1 MSCIS
6 RDMDGCIVGPA
17 ALTSYD
23 QAWGA
28 SHRKD
33 DKKETTKMTLEV
45 SLLEDLKNGDNT
57 ARTRDVI
64 TCYYIPKGLRPVRKM
79 S

>member
-1 MSCIS
+1 
-6 RDMDGCIVGPA
+6 MDGCIVGPA
-17 ALTSYD
+17 TLTPYD

-33 DKKETTKMTLEV
+33 DKKETTNMTLEV
-45 SLLEDLKNGDNT
+45 SLLEDLKNGHSK
-57 ARTRDVI
+57 R
-64 TCYYIPKGLRPVRKM
+64 CYNLLLYTKRGKATEKM